1 MLRRCRRFTI
11 PHSCVT
17 ALSPVG
23 ERPHISPI
31 GVDHGVFV
39 VPAAW
44 TVRDREGKPLPHL
57 LARSRLEVGRK
68 IVPTRYDAFR
78 LQVSASY
85 REAFERELKNFLER
99 ANWRIVPLKRQR
111 IKRRPR
117 GVQLELNLN

>member
-1 MLRRCRRFTI
+1 M
-11 PHSCVT
+11 
-17 ALSPVG
+17 
-23 ERPHISPI
+23 
-31 GVDHGVFV
+31 
-39 VPAAW
+39 PAAW